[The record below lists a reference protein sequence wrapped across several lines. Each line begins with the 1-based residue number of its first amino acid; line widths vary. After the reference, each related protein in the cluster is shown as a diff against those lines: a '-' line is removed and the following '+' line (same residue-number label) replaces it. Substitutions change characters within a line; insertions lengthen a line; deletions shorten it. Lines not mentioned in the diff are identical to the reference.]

1 MGLPLPGETILV
13 TASLHAGHRGES
25 IAPVIAA
32 AIAGAIIGDN
42 IGYYLG
48 RELGFRFLLRFGRYV
63 GITDRRI
70 KLGQYLFM
78 KHGAK
83 VVFFGRFVAILRCLA
98 AFLAGVN
105 QLPWPRFLLANAAG
119 GVVWAT
125 VVGLGAYFFGRQ
137 FTHIVGPFSLAAFV
151 LAAIGLLWGFI
162 YLSRHEDALV
172 AEAERA

>member
-1 MGLPLPGETILV
+1 MLHALHHFLSDYGYWALAITIGLEAMGLPLPGETILV
-13 TASLHAGHRGES
+13 MASLHAGHRGES

-32 AIAGAIIGDN
+32 AVAGAIIGDN

-63 GITDRRI
+63 GITDSRI

-78 KHGAK
+78 RRGAK

-105 QLPWPRFLLANAAG
+105 QLQWPRFLVANAAG
-119 GVVWAT
+119 AVVWAT
-125 VVGLGAYFFGRQ
+125 IFALGAYFFGRECTQ
-137 FTHIVGPFSLAAFV
+137 WSDPSP
-151 LAAIGLLWGFI
+151 
-162 YLSRHEDALV
+162 
-172 AEAERA
+172 